1 MAIDTSP
8 VQAQFLNGNPLSD
21 GMANFATALIQAP
34 IAADQ
39 IRRQQADKDVAQ
51 AWQRKEFDQRKTQ
64 ADQAQ
69 SNWLDNFKAQ
79 MAQRQIENTRQDES
93 QQLSRARDFGIAPPM
108 ALAPTDLNRAL
119 WSAAD
124 VGKKDRARADR
135 KSSLDELAMLFK
147 AGGVGGA
154 GTVKRE
160 GWASFKD
167 ENNVPMLYHRG
178 TGAVIEAKPGN
189 VRFNQATGEME
200 PIPGAMAA
208 PIEAGKDYAGVPA
221 QGTGQDGSVAFPTPT
236 PDASRIRDWVLNA
249 NAYGNPIALLSR
261 LFGAQPERGANAGPA
276 APPAA
281 IPQAMPTGAKPPVSL
296 SRAKSHPAF
305 AGMSDD
311 QIRALAAQQG
321 RVVTP

>member
-1 MAIDTSP
+1 
-8 VQAQFLNGNPLSD
+8 
-21 GMANFATALIQAP
+21 
-34 IAADQ
+34 
-39 IRRQQADKDVAQ
+39 
-51 AWQRKEFDQRKTQ
+51 
-64 ADQAQ
+64 
-69 SNWLDNFKAQ
+69 
-79 MAQRQIENTRQDES
+79 
-93 QQLSRARDFGIAPPM
+93 M

-147 AGGVGGA
+147 AGGAGGP

-221 QGTGQDGSVAFPTPT
+221 QGTGQDGSVAFPTP
-236 PDASRIRDWVLNA
+236 DAGYLERLTSSDTWLRAPGALYDSLRDSSPFPALRGMLPTSLN
-249 NAYGNPIALLSR
+249 NRSE
-261 LFGAQPERGANAGPA
+261 AQPA

-281 IPQAMPTGAKPPVSL
+281 IPQPASPGAKPPVSL